1 MTACFCCLFS
11 LLFLLLQKPTHA
23 SPHAYR
29 TTPANL
35 LRVDYMPR
43 TGLGRRSID
52 QPMVVVKLTDTDGD
66 ECEFRRIQCGSKWVV
81 EQLVNG
87 RREQLSVAVLS
98 WNAKTR
104 ELTDGPGI
112 RVVGKRGVLVHP
124 EPLIL

>member
-1 MTACFCCLFS
+1 MAAYGPHMPPIWPHMT
-11 LLFLLLQKPTHA
+11 P
-23 SPHAYR
+23 Y
-29 TTPANL
+29 
-35 LRVDYMPR
+35 
-43 TGLGRRSID
+43 
-52 QPMVVVKLTDTDGD
+52 GD
-66 ECEFRRIQCGSKWVV
+66 ECEFRRVQCGPKWVV

-98 WNAKTR
+98 WDAKTR